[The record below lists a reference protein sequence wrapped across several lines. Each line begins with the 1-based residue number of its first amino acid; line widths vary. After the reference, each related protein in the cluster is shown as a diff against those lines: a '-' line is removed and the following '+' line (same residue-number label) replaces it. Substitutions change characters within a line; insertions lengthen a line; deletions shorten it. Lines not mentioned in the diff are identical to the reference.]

1 MPHSKPC
8 ASDPVHASHF
18 DLLTRILRLV
28 AVTLLAIACSGC
40 SPGRFLAGRLAGA
53 PNRYPTWFAP
63 EPRVYLGYPPRITE
77 SLPIETLEILRQTSD
92 IGARIDGQPSP
103 ESIPIPPNPASSA
116 KAARQPLTLAFRIVP
131 PADYQIRVAATNW
144 IEDGLE
150 KAEFTFQRRL
160 PAPPLAPEIPRRGTV
175 FLLHGYGLNQDSM
188 LPWAFW
194 LGERGWQSVLVD
206 LRGHGRS
213 TGPSV
218 SFGPVETADLQSL
231 LNHLSAENRIPGP
244 VIALG
249 VSYGAALALRWTASD
264 PRLDSAIAIAPYDRL
279 DAAVENLRSDF
290 ASWLPRSWVRQAVR
304 HLPSVLELPQA
315 ELDTRTALGRRPVP
329 ALLLAGGNDRISPVR
344 EVELLQNLSAP
355 GSRLWVLEG
364 SNHEALPYRFPEL
377 TPPSA
382 RWQDVRIP
390 DTTAARHP
398 AARFSRPSS
407 PTTDQSETFR

>member
-1 MPHSKPC
+1 MIHQRPILLRGYGSTP
-8 ASDPVHASHF
+8 DPVPASHSDF
-18 DLLTRILRLV
+18 LTRILRPV
-28 AVTLLAIACSGC
+28 AVTLLALACWGC

-63 EPRVYLGYPPRITE
+63 EPRVYLGFPPRITE
-77 SLPIETLEILRQTSD
+77 SLPIETLEILRQASV
-92 IGARIDGQPSP
+92 IGASLDHQPSP
-103 ESIPIPPNPASSA
+103 ESIPIPYAPVSVG

-144 IEDGLE
+144 IENGRE
-150 KAEFTFQRRL
+150 KAEFTFLRQL
-160 PAPPLAPEIPRRGTV
+160 PAPPLPPGIPRRGTV

-213 TGPSV
+213 TGATV
-218 SFGPVETADLQSL
+218 SFGPVEATDLETL
-231 LNHLSAENRIPGP
+231 LDHLIVQHRAPGP

-290 ASWLPRSWVRQAVR
+290 ASWLPRAWVRQAVR
-304 HLPSVLELPQA
+304 HLPAVLELPQA
-315 ELDTRTALGRRPVP
+315 ELDTRTPMSRCPVP
-329 ALLLAGGNDRISPVR
+329 ALLLAGGNDRIAPVS
-344 EVELLQNLSAP
+344 EVERLHNLASP
-355 GSRLWVLEG
+355 GSRLWVLDG

-377 TPPSA
+377 TPPIA
-382 RWQDVRIP
+382 RWLEERVAQPGPTPR
-390 DTTAARHP
+390 T
-398 AARFSRPSS
+398 S
-407 PTTDQSETFR
+407 P

>member
-1 MPHSKPC
+1 MPPWTTC
-8 ASDPVHASHF
+8 ASERVNASPT
-18 DLLTRILRLV
+18 LVWKRAVAGVVTSIL
-28 AVTLLAIACSGC
+28 LLACCGC

-63 EPRVYLGYPPRITE
+63 EPRVYLDYPPRITE
-77 SLPIETLEILRQTSD
+77 SLPVETLEILRQAAA
-92 IGARIDGQPSP
+92 IGARIGDTTNV
-103 ESIPIPPNPASSA
+103 ESISIPATPALHPR
-116 KAARQPLTLAFRIVP
+116 AARQPLTLAFRIVP

-144 IEDGLE
+144 IENGLE
-150 KAEFTFQRRL
+150 KAEFTFQRKL
-160 PAPPLAPEIPRRGTV
+160 PAPPLPVEVPRRGTV

-213 TGPSV
+213 TGPTV
-218 SFGPVETADLQSL
+218 SFGPVEAADLQSL
-231 LNHLSAENRIPGP
+231 LDHLVAQDRAPGP

-249 VSYGAALALRWTASD
+249 ISYGAALALRWTASD

-290 ASWLPRSWVRQAVR
+290 ASWLPRSWVGLAVR
-304 HLPSVLELPQA
+304 HLPAVLDLPQA
-315 ELDTRTALGRRPVP
+315 ELDTRTPLGRRPIP
-329 ALLLAGGNDRISPVR
+329 ALLLAGGNDRISPVP
-344 EVELLQNLSAP
+344 EVEHLQNLAAP

-377 TPPSA
+377 TPPIA
-382 RWQDVRIP
+382 RWLEERV
-390 DTTAARHP
+390 
-398 AARFSRPSS
+398 S
-407 PTTDQSETFR
+407 PPVDEPFPTP